1 MFRNEYNYLVFS
13 SQKAAILYY
22 SYPMHPLHYKY
33 IIDLIWGGLAFIK
46 FVYFLSLPSLPS
58 FFSRLEKENIQH
70 SFSNEA
76 KTRVLQAQQRE
87 QDLTQKMR
95 QMEAQHDKTGRWSG
109 KIRAWALTHKPGPC
123 LTVK

>member
-1 MFRNEYNYLVFS
+1 MW
-13 SQKAAILYY
+13 
-22 SYPMHPLHYKY
+22 H
-33 IIDLIWGGLAFIK
+33 GLAFLK
-46 FVYFLSLPSLPS
+46 NCVLSELTQPPG
-58 FFSRLEKENIQH
+58 FFPPPRSEKENIQQ

-95 QMEAQHDKTGRWSG
+95 QMEAQHDKTGRWSE